1 MFKIKSILLS
11 NNQRLINICLIN
23 RKFSSR
29 ICSNYYEFNENSFNH
44 KKIIDTNS
52 RNNFQIISKRFVSN
66 NIPSKQKS
74 ISKNE
79 SQLKL
84 AQMQTKSQINSF
96 PLLKEENFDL
106 NQFSIQF
113 KDLLELIEICNENNL
128 NNTIYYPSVSTVLN
142 GRYFDIFFETFCFL
156 DLII

>member
-11 NNQRLINICLIN
+11 NNQRLSNCLIN
-23 RKFSSR
+23 REFGSR
-29 ICSNYYEFNENSFNH
+29 IGSNYYEFNENSFNY
-44 KKIIDTNS
+44 KKIIDTNL
-52 RNNFQIISKRFVSN
+52 RNDYQIIIKRFVSN

-74 ISKNE
+74 ILKNE

-84 AQMQTKSQINSF
+84 AQIQTKSQINSF

-113 KDLLELIEICNENNL
+113 KDLLKLIEICNENNL
-128 NNTIYYPSVSTVLN
+128 NNTIYYPSVSTILN
-142 GRYFDIFFETFCFL
+142 GRYFYMF
-156 DLII
+156 

>member
-52 RNNFQIISKRFVSN
+52 RNNFQIIIKRFFSN

-74 ISKNE
+74 ILKNE

-96 PLLKEENFDL
+96 PLLK
-106 NQFSIQF
+106 
-113 KDLLELIEICNENNL
+113 
-128 NNTIYYPSVSTVLN
+128 
-142 GRYFDIFFETFCFL
+142 
-156 DLII
+156 